1 MSNQKSK
8 DPSQRQLRVA
18 EEIRRVIGKMLLAD
32 NLFVN
37 GLKPQFIMITE
48 VIVSPDFS
56 YATAFVQ
63 TLGDVDV
70 DEQILLLNQHKGAF
84 RYQVGKA
91 VRLRVVPEITF
102 KSDTRF
108 EHSKYIDELLNS
120 PRVRQ
125 DIESAREEDDNQD
138 ADN

>member
-1 MSNQKSK
+1 MAKEKGK
-8 DPSQRQLRVA
+8 DPTQRQLRVS
-18 EEIRRVIGKMLLAD
+18 EEIRRVIAKMLLQD
-32 NLFVN
+32 NLFVT

-48 VIVSPDFS
+48 VMVSPDFS

-84 RYQVGKA
+84 RYQIGKA
-91 VRLRVVPEITF
+91 VRLRIVPEVTF

-108 EHSKYIDELLNS
+108 EHSKYIDSLLNL

-125 DIESAREEDDNQD
+125 DIESASLEDEEQGSDI
-138 ADN
+138 